1 MQAPKPSEEYETLKK
16 KLKEKYQRKWY
27 RLLPFGQIFIIN
39 LFTGRRALEGLT
51 DLQKTDF
58 EKKFDEDTNSY
69 AYEEA
74 VGGLSKNNRFSDQDL
89 REGGCIPN
97 EVQKSGKNLTLTQ

>member
-1 MQAPKPSEEYETLKK
+1 MQAPKPSKEYEALKK
-16 KLKEKYQRKWY
+16 NLPEKYQQGWY
-27 RLLPFGQIFIIN
+27 ELLPFGQIFIIN

-74 VGGLSKNNRFSDQDL
+74 VGGLSKNNRLSDQDL

-97 EVQKSGKNLTLTQ
+97 EVQESGKDLTFTQ